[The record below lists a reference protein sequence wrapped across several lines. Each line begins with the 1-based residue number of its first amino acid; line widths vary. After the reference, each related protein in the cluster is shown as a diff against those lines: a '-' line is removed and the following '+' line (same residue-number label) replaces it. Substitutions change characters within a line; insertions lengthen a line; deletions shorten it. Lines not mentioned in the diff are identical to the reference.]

1 MKISKRHLLL
11 AVAGLLLVARADASP
26 AKVSAVLMPEQEAVV
41 LGEPVLLQVRLQND
55 GTEPVQIDLGSDFEG
70 NVRFVVNG
78 VDQPPPGLPPEG
90 GFSLIGKVTIQPGKS
105 YSRRFLLDQW
115 SRFDQAGRQ
124 QVRFVLDSVPRVEA
138 TTTVVVAPRDPE
150 ALAKACARLARQAES
165 YEAEPALLAAKALS
179 YVGDEACVGSLAE
192 VVRKSFHG
200 KESAIVGLLNI
211 GTEPALRALA
221 ESWDALRWDQQAL
234 ALNEAERRGKKD
246 ALKKELLKA
255 GRSDTVKPPG
265 AD

>member
-1 MKISKRHLLL
+1 MKISKRQLLLIVSGLLL
-11 AVAGLLLVARADASP
+11 AARSDASLP
-26 AKVSAVLMPEQEAVV
+26 KVSAVLMPEQESLV
-41 LGEPVLLQVRLQND
+41 LGEPVLLQLRLQNE
-55 GTEPVQIDLGSDFEG
+55 GTESVQIDLGSDFEG

-90 GFSLIGKVTIQPGKS
+90 GFSIPGKVTIQPGKS
-105 YSRRFLLDQW
+105 YSRRFLLNQW
-115 SRFDQAGRQ
+115 SRFDQAGRY
-124 QVRFVLDSVPRVEA
+124 QVQFILDSVPRLEA
-138 TTTVVVAPRDPE
+138 TTTLVVAPQDPE

-165 YEAEPALLAAKALS
+165 HEAEPALLAAKALS
-179 YVGDEACVGSLAE
+179 YVGDEACVDSLAE

-200 KESAIVGLLNI
+200 KEGAIAGLLRI
-211 GTEPALRALA
+211 GTEPALRAIA

-234 ALNEAERRGKKD
+234 AFNEAEQRGKKE

-265 AD
+265 VD

>member
-11 AVAGLLLVARADASP
+11 AIAGLLATRANASLSE
-26 AKVSAVLMPEQEAVV
+26 VRAVLMPEQEAVV
-41 LGEPVLLQVRLQND
+41 PGEPVLLQVRLQND
-55 GTEPVQIDLGSDFEG
+55 GTEPVQIDFGSDFEG
-70 NVRFVVNG
+70 NVRFGVNG

-90 GFSLIGKVTIQPGKS
+90 GFSLLGKVTIQPGKS

-115 SRFDQAGRQ
+115 SRFDQAGRY
-124 QVRFVLDSVPRVEA
+124 QVRFVLDSAPRVEA

-179 YVGDEACVGSLAE
+179 YVGDEACVDSLAE
-192 VVRKSFHG
+192 VARKSFHG
-200 KESAIVGLLNI
+200 KEGAIVGLLNI

-221 ESWDALRWDQQAL
+221 ESWDALRWEQQAL
-234 ALNEAERRGKKD
+234 AFNEAERRGKKD